1 MECVIEL
8 GKSGYLPDI
17 SSAFSFWRAYA
28 VNRLDQK
35 DYNGATSGL
44 YNINSLLTE
53 SYIVSID
60 TTQYNKQT
68 EESIFYQ
75 CRFCNNET
83 SQSNIQVFDYLL
95 PLDEQII
102 SGEKY
107 VKSWKC
113 PECKKLMARCRTNII
128 KDKLESPY
136 YRRIVPECPTRGIGL
151 QKRISFPQQ
160 FDKWFY
166 NFLEEL
172 QHALALYRIEYV
184 AQNGE
189 DMMDVGFKE
198 NGKS

>member
-1 MECVIEL
+1 M

-28 VNRLDQK
+28 VNSLDQK
-35 DYNGATSGL
+35 NYNGATSGL

-53 SYIVSID
+53 DYIVSID
-60 TTQYNKQT
+60 TTQYKNQT
-68 EESIFYQ
+68 DESVFYQ
-75 CRFCNNET
+75 CKFCEKE
-83 SQSNIQVFDYLL
+83 IQISDIEVCEILL
-95 PLDEQII
+95 SLTDSIL
-102 SGEKY
+102 SGQKTT
-107 VKSWKC
+107 KQWKC
-113 PECKKLMARCRTNII
+113 PECNKWMSKSTTNII
-128 KDKLESPY
+128 KNRLEAPY
-136 YRRIVPECPTRGIGL
+136 FRRVVPEVLTHGIGL
-151 QKRISFPQQ
+151 QRRISFPQQ

-189 DMMDVGFKE
+189 DMMDVGIKE